1 MRREYGNS
9 IVAMLTGRHDVP
21 MACATRAETPQKRS
35 TRSPGTSV
43 SGQSAFDMHHISGV
57 CEVLQ
62 VENDERRVVGSGR
75 AMLASPTSRRISSN
89 RRFCII
95 ASRLA

>member
-1 MRREYGNS
+1 
-9 IVAMLTGRHDVP
+9 
-21 MACATRAETPQKRS
+21 
-35 TRSPGTSV
+35 
-43 SGQSAFDMHHISGV
+43 MHHISGV

-75 AMLASPTSRRISSN
+75 AMLASPTSRRISSD